1 MGTKM
6 SDESNDTREEHW
18 ANHPIVKAGA
28 KIPTQPI
35 LRSYALIKKGAR
47 RGRRSIAFYARPLR
61 GKTTSIA
68 VMKALIQRD
77 FPGSGVFVYRVASK
91 DGIDKLKEDRPAKFV
106 ISRGGFHEALLSA
119 LGDDIM
125 MASSVEGK
133 ANQFYR
139 ALYARS
145 VNTRRLFI
153 FIDEAQ
159 ALVASEFGW
168 LKDVINYLV
177 DADIFVTTI
186 LFGQEKLREQFEK
199 LRAHLRDDLI
209 ERFLRNIYEFEGI
222 ANVEELRLFL
232 AACDTGSEFPHG
244 SGMSYTRFLW
254 PKAFANGFRLANCA
268 QDFWEA
274 LVDRLMLTNNSN
286 GIGMNVVAEALAE
299 LADMTKDMDGT
310 GLIFEK
316 KLWISA
322 IQRSH

>member
-1 MGTKM
+1 M
-6 SDESNDTREEHW
+6 SQEAIDIREEHW

-77 FPGSGVFVYRVASK
+77 FPGSGVFIYRAASK
-91 DGIDKLKEDRPAKFV
+91 DGVDKLTEDRPARFV

-119 LGDDIM
+119 LGEDIK
-125 MASSVEGK
+125 MANSVEGK
-133 ANQFYR
+133 VNQFYR

-186 LFGQEKLREQFEK
+186 LFGQEKLKEQFEK

-222 ANVEELRLFL
+222 ADAEELRVFL
-232 AACDTGSEFPHG
+232 AACDSGSEYPLG
-244 SGMSYTRFLW
+244 SGLTYTQFLW
-254 PKAFANGFRLANCA
+254 PKAFSNGFRLANFA
-268 QDFWEA
+268 QVFWGT
-274 LVDRLMLTNNSN
+274 LVDRLLLANNSK
-286 GIGMNVVAEALAE
+286 GIGMNVIAEALAE
-299 LADMTKDMDGT
+299 LADMTKDMDGA
-310 GLIFEK
+310 GLSFDK
-316 KLWISA
+316 DFWVRA